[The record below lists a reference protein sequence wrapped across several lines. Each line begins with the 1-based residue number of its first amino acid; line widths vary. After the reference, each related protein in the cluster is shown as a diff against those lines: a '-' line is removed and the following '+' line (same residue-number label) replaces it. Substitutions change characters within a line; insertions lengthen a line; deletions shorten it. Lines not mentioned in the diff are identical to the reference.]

1 MIIKINT
8 KYLLTF
14 IKNIKNKGLVAY
26 GACNLGPGQSFPRD
40 AGDQDVVI

>member
-26 GACNLGPGQSFPRD
+26 GA
-40 AGDQDVVI
+40 QDVVMEYILIRI